1 MKKIVISLALALVLC
16 FSLFLISCGDTHTG
30 CTHEYDNTNCDT
42 KCNLCGKP
50 YHNGHEM
57 VTPSIEG
64 CQVPSYCTRC
74 DYQTCEELIIEHLFV
89 DENGNTLE
97 KCARCNALNPD
108 APEQKPEPDGINTT
122 YFQYTYDYG
131 WHILGKLTLLCDGGH
146 FNSSFGT
153 IERPKDIVA
162 GDIIKLVHTGEI
174 WTEESYPS
182 SHGLYNGNLI
192 SYSFEYAPVIH
203 LMGEAYSIE
212 FIKNSYD
219 LDEEYVILDRVG
231 NFVPL
236 DEYNG
241 DEIYLV
247 IDQKRLPDY
256 GWNGDFSDLDV
267 EQPNK
272 IIPIASMFA
281 YNPRDLEDGAP
292 LKTVAE
298 LRNEKVSFD
307 LDYHEIGDMLEKEE
321 TEADSTKHQF
331 GYLGTNESGN
341 KYIIYAPNIYSYY
354 VSIKCTDDFSGVES
368 VIRKIEYDY
377 FDRSH
382 IGGND
387 ETHIDT
393 VELFDNEILITF
405 PDFDSYALCQEE
417 LLNKLSALDS
427 VLKISV
433 SYINAQ
439 DGTKQVNNPY
449 EYINLGNYWKLEEQ
463 NRIFRTYEEFS
474 QAFADISTDALDE
487 ITAQTFESY
496 YVFMVICT
504 YSGDTH
510 GFDIS
515 DAKVD
520 GNRVLFT
527 TNKYVKSGLHDM
539 WLATD
544 YCIVLVPKEELGE
557 LPNEISSVIDM
568 QIAVYVDRYEPAT
581 IDMGDAISIA
591 FSHFYSNYNFTPVA
605 NHTYIAEAIDGVY
618 IDDYWYIWIHPVYIG
633 NEGDGPLWDGEC
645 ITYTIDKTNGGIINI
660 EVDE

>member
-1 MKKIVISLALALVLC
+1 MKKIVVSLALVLILC

-50 YHNGHEM
+50 YHNGHEL

-89 DENGNTLE
+89 DENGNSLE
-97 KCARCNALNPD
+97 KCARCNALNPN
-108 APEQKPEPDGINTT
+108 APEQKPEPDGTRTT

-131 WHILGKLTLLCDGGH
+131 WHILGKLTLLCKGGY
-146 FNSSFGT
+146 FGNSFGT
-153 IERPKDIVA
+153 IERPEDIVA

-174 WTEESYPS
+174 WTQESYPS
-182 SHGLYNGNLI
+182 RHGLSNDGHLI
-192 SYSFEYAPVIH
+192 SYSFEYAHVIH
-203 LMGEAYSIE
+203 LTGEAFSIE
-212 FIKNSYD
+212 KIKGCYD
-219 LDEEYVILDRVG
+219 YKDAYVILDRTGKYVS
-231 NFVPL
+231 L
-236 DEYNG
+236 DEYTG
-241 DEIYLV
+241 TEIYLV
-247 IDQKRLPDY
+247 TDQQRYAKIFENIDPEMEAVPDVNY
-256 GWNGDFSDLDV
+256 
-267 EQPNK
+267 
-272 IIPIASMFA
+272 PIASMFA
-281 YNPRDLEDGAP
+281 YDPRDLEDGAP
-292 LKTVAE
+292 VKTVAE
-298 LRNEKVSFD
+298 LRNEKVSFE
-307 LDYHEIGDMLEKEE
+307 LDYHEIGELEKEE

-393 VELFDNEILITF
+393 LELFDNEILITF

-449 EYINLGNYWKLEEQ
+449 EYINLGYYWKLEEQ

-474 QAFADISTDALDE
+474 QAFADISTAALDE

-520 GNRVLFT
+520 GNRVFFT

-568 QIAVYVDRYEPAT
+568 QIAVYVDRYEPAI

-605 NHTYIAEAIDGVY
+605 NHTYIAEAIDGDCF
-618 IDDYWYIWIHPVYIG
+618 DDYWYIWIHPVYIG

-645 ITYTIDKTNGGIINI
+645 ITYTIDKSNGGIIKI
-660 EVDE
+660 TSE

>member
-1 MKKIVISLALALVLC
+1 MKKIVISLALAFVLC

-30 CTHEYDNTNCDT
+30 CTHEYSDTYCDT

-50 YHNGHEM
+50 YN
-57 VTPSIEG
+57 IEG
-64 CQVPSYCTRC
+64 HVWMVNDAIQCTHMAVCWHCGLREGE
-74 DYQTCEELIIEHLFV
+74 DNFDHLFV
-89 DENGNTLE
+89 DENGNALE
-97 KCARCNALNPD
+97 KCARCNEPNPD
-108 APEQKPEPDGINTT
+108 ALE
-122 YFQYTYDYG
+122 
-131 WHILGKLTLLCDGGH
+131 
-146 FNSSFGT
+146 
-153 IERPKDIVA
+153 
-162 GDIIKLVHTGEI
+162 
-174 WTEESYPS
+174 
-182 SHGLYNGNLI
+182 
-192 SYSFEYAPVIH
+192 
-203 LMGEAYSIE
+203 
-212 FIKNSYD
+212 
-219 LDEEYVILDRVG
+219 
-231 NFVPL
+231 
-236 DEYNG
+236 
-241 DEIYLV
+241 DEI
-247 IDQKRLPDY
+247 PT
-256 GWNGDFSDLDV
+256 
-267 EQPNK
+267 
-272 IIPIASMFA
+272 
-281 YNPRDLEDGAP
+281 
-292 LKTVAE
+292 KTVSE

-321 TEADSTKHQF
+321 TGADSTKHQF
-331 GYLGTNESGN
+331 GYIGTNESGN
-341 KYIIYAPNIYSYY
+341 KYIIYAPNVYSYY

-368 VIRKIEYDY
+368 VIRKIEFDY

-427 VLKISV
+427 VLKINV

-449 EYINLGNYWKLEEQ
+449 EYINLGYYYKLKEE
-463 NRIFRTYEEFS
+463 NHLFRTYEEFS

-520 GNRVLFT
+520 GNRVFFT
-527 TNKYVKSGLHDM
+527 TNQYVKSGLHDM

-544 YCIVLVPKEELGE
+544 YCIVLVPKKELGE

-568 QIAVYVDRYEPAT
+568 QIAVYVDRYEPTT

-591 FSHFYSNYNFTPVA
+591 FSHFYANCISTPETDI
-605 NHTYIAEAIDGVY
+605 TYIAEAIDGDCF
-618 IDDYWYIWIHPVYIG
+618 DDYWYIWIHQVYIG
-633 NEGDGPLWDGEC
+633 NEDVGLWDGEDF
-645 ITYTIDKTNGGIINI
+645 IYTIDKSNGGIIKI
-660 EVDE
+660 TSE

>member
-1 MKKIVISLALALVLC
+1 MKKIVISLALVLILC

-50 YHNGHEM
+50 YHNGHEL

-89 DENGNTLE
+89 DENGDALE

-108 APEQKPEPDGINTT
+108 ALE
-122 YFQYTYDYG
+122 
-131 WHILGKLTLLCDGGH
+131 
-146 FNSSFGT
+146 
-153 IERPKDIVA
+153 
-162 GDIIKLVHTGEI
+162 
-174 WTEESYPS
+174 
-182 SHGLYNGNLI
+182 
-192 SYSFEYAPVIH
+192 
-203 LMGEAYSIE
+203 
-212 FIKNSYD
+212 
-219 LDEEYVILDRVG
+219 
-231 NFVPL
+231 
-236 DEYNG
+236 
-241 DEIYLV
+241 DEI
-247 IDQKRLPDY
+247 PT
-256 GWNGDFSDLDV
+256 
-267 EQPNK
+267 
-272 IIPIASMFA
+272 
-281 YNPRDLEDGAP
+281 
-292 LKTVAE
+292 KTVAE
-298 LRNEKVSFD
+298 LRNEKVLFD

-427 VLKISV
+427 VLKINV

-449 EYINLGNYWKLEEQ
+449 EYINLGYYWKLEEQ

-520 GNRVLFT
+520 GNRVFFT

-568 QIAVYVDRYEPAT
+568 QIAVYVDRYEPTT

-591 FSHFYSNYNFTPVA
+591 FSHFYANCISTPETDY
-605 NHTYIAEAIDGVY
+605 TYIAEAIDGDCF
-618 IDDYWYIWIHPVYIG
+618 DDYWYIWIHPVYIG
-633 NEGDGPLWDGEC
+633 NEGDGPLWDGEDF
-645 ITYTIDKTNGGIINI
+645 IYTIDKSNGGIIKI
-660 EVDE
+660 TSE